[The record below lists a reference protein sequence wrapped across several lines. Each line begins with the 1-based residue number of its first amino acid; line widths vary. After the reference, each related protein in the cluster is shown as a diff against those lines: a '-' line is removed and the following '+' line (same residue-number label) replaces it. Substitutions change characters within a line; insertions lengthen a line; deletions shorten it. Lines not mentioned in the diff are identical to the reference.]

1 MAKKTATSKKKSASK
16 VLNKVVKKA
25 TASSK
30 TKSMPMKAE
39 KTKPKS
45 SEKKA
50 SPVKVTSAKKEA
62 VIVPAN
68 KVPTKKIAVKESQ
81 IEKTTSSA
89 KKEKEAIARPAMMTK
104 KGRVKDVVASK
115 SPQEDEERPAA
126 RKTQTVVS
134 MLESDSESE
143 NAESVKVEKTSKVK
157 PIKVERGNSA
167 DEKTKWDELFKK
179 YGKEKATV
187 YKMSEKFNS
196 LTPLQHKVLGWGF
209 ILTNENDRLEV
220 LFETGIRNLIS
231 NYKS

>member
-30 TKSMPMKAE
+30 TKSTPMKVE

-45 SEKKA
+45 SEKNA
-50 SPVKVTSAKKEA
+50 SLVKVTSVKKEA
-62 VIVPAN
+62 V
-68 KVPTKKIAVKESQ
+68 KVSATKISTKKIAVKESQ
-81 IEKTTSSA
+81 AEKVTTSA
-89 KKEKEAIARPAMMTK
+89 KKEKEAVARPAMMTK
-104 KGRVKDVVASK
+104 KGREKDVVTSQ
-115 SPQEDEERPAA
+115 SIHEEEAKPAA
-126 RKTQTVVS
+126 RKMQTVVS
-134 MLESDSESE
+134 MLESDSETESV
-143 NAESVKVEKTSKVK
+143 ESVKVEKTSKVK

-179 YGKEKATV
+179 YGKEKAIV

-196 LTPLQHKVLGWGF
+196 LTPIQHKVLGWGF

>member
-30 TKSMPMKAE
+30 TKSTPMKVE

-45 SEKKA
+45 SEKNA
-50 SPVKVTSAKKEA
+50 SLVKVTSVKKEA
-62 VIVPAN
+62 V
-68 KVPTKKIAVKESQ
+68 KVSATKISTKKTAVKESQ
-81 IEKTTSSA
+81 AEKVTTSA
-89 KKEKEAIARPAMMTK
+89 KKEKEAVARPAMMTK
-104 KGRVKDVVASK
+104 KGREKDVVASQ
-115 SPQEDEERPAA
+115 SIHEEEAKPAA
-126 RKTQTVVS
+126 RKMQTVVS
-134 MLESDSESE
+134 MLESDSETESV
-143 NAESVKVEKTSKVK
+143 ESVKVEKTSKVK

-179 YGKEKATV
+179 YGKEKAIV

-196 LTPLQHKVLGWGF
+196 LTPIQHKVLGWGF